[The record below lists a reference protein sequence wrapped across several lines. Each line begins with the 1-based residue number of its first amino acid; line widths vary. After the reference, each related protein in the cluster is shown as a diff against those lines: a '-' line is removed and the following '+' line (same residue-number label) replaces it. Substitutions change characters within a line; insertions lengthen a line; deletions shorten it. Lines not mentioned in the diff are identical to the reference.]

1 MFVVPVGTIWLATI
15 GCPPNKY
22 KIISIL
28 LLKQCSQLYSSRCL
42 SGRFWLFAFCLET
55 LLFWVL
61 NWDLCHDKSSLIQKD
76 NDPSDFNT
84 GFRIYKM
91 WKWKIIFVS
100 HQQKN
105 HLCDVKTGKR
115 EIAWFST
122 FPSQY
127 HPMFGKSHVWS
138 LRIANSELSSSWC
151 DETNTIGI
159 FE

>member
-1 MFVVPVGTIWLATI
+1 MFVAPVGTIWLATI

-42 SGRFWLFAFCLET
+42 SGKFWLLAFCLER

-61 NWDLCHDKSSLIQKD
+61 NWDLCHDKSSLIQQD

-100 HQQKN
+100 HQQKKITCVTWR
-105 HLCDVKTGKR
+105 LKR
-115 EIAWFST
+115 ERLRDFQLFHLNTTQCLES
-122 FPSQY
+122 
-127 HPMFGKSHVWS
+127 HMCGKSHVWKVTCVEFK
-138 LRIANSELSSSWC
+138 NC
-151 DETNTIGI
+151 
-159 FE
+159 